1 MVLAGLALSSD
12 DTLLVTACYETIKLW
27 AFESRHLLASFD
39 ILPPHSLTLSP
50 DLRQLAYASG
60 SDIYIYNTPAEILAS
75 IGPAQDA
82 QFPATS
88 ALPPNHSH
96 LAQATNLETSPPPRR
111 LGGLRQSLRQHLSFR
126 SRPSHE
132 PPEIEV
138 AAGRKFTRLA
148 VVKLPEY
155 KKVDDT
161 RHPSRQQPPASS
173 AMAANDPPSESSDLD
188 SLPDVHWCMAFL
200 CYNSCWSHGRLRMP
214 PRWRLER
221 VYPLQQAG
229 TTSGSRGGSHGRS

>member
-1 MVLAGLALSSD
+1 VH
-12 DTLLVTACYETIKLW
+12 V
-27 AFESRHLLASFD
+27 
-39 ILPPHSLTLSP
+39 
-50 DLRQLAYASG
+50 Q
-60 SDIYIYNTPAEILAS
+60 
-75 IGPAQDA
+75 
-82 QFPATS
+82 
-88 ALPPNHSH
+88 
-96 LAQATNLETSPPPRR
+96 LETSPPPRR

-138 AAGRKFTRLA
+138 AAGRKFTVTRFSLPLLTLMLIDALQRLA